1 MIKHYNQLDKKMVLA
16 LDFSDILGVQENGC
30 IWMYTVYCRPISLL
44 ASPSCRC
51 TRNQFGTPLFF
62 QQKQSLGTPS
72 PSVLQLLAVFFFS
85 PLISLGSLR
94 AQGTVLRQVVPVPTV
109 ARFRTLCGLQFSY
122 LEYLVTCEN
131 AYKQIL

>member
-1 MIKHYNQLDKKMVLA
+1 
-16 LDFSDILGVQENGC
+16 
-30 IWMYTVYCRPISLL
+30 MYTVYCRPISLL
-44 ASPSCRC
+44 ASPSCRR

-72 PSVLQLLAVFFFS
+72 PSVPAAFSSVFFF

-109 ARFRTLCGLQFSY
+109 TRFRTLCGLQFSY

-131 AYKQIL
+131 AHKQIL